1 MAKETIREH
10 RRSLVCNEQWDSLME
25 ALENPPAPTPLM
37 QEIISLSMGTTWT
50 IKINK

>member
-10 RRSLVCNEQWDSLME
+10 RRSLVCNEQWDSLMD

-37 QEIISLSMGTTWT
+37 QEIIGLSMENTWT
-50 IKINK
+50 VKKRK